1 MGCKQVFNSVAR
13 FSLIVLVCLLVSCN
27 VAGPKEYSEHN
38 HSYTLSDDGYLTC
51 SCGQSTITEPY
62 VAFLLGKTVSSFQYM
77 SKGSSDSFGLSVD
90 GDEITYSNTSF
101 AKNVVIRTT
110 SSQSLI
116 IDAPNDTVTHFGTA
130 YKVTVKRVA
139 NDSFHE
145 KAEIR
150 SCVVVNQGHVQL
162 ETAVPEV
169 VIESNNSEPVL
180 VSLTTGVVVEKVQV
194 NEGTNSNIKIEGA
207 FDSKVKN
214 IETEAP
220 MTISVDTEQ
229 LEIKSENIS
238 ISASGDAHIYKVVAD
253 SEVASLSISISDD
266 AVVDGLFGFAP
277 ENVIIQQETA
287 TQACVHVWVFE
298 SEEEA
303 TPDSE
308 GKITYICDNCHQ
320 TKTEA
325 TSKVEAGSQSFVVT
339 EEPNGKIHANIS
351 VTKIPERE
359 NAVLITL
366 TSTNANTDYSSAV
379 YKWYVDYSNLV
390 QTDIGKKKS
399 SYEYTVTDGAIHTVT
414 CSYSNAH
421 GGGSVSVQVSK

>member
-1 MGCKQVFNSVAR
+1 
-13 FSLIVLVCLLVSCN
+13 
-27 VAGPKEYSEHN
+27 
-38 HSYTLSDDGYLTC
+38 
-51 SCGQSTITEPY
+51 
-62 VAFLLGKTVSSFQYM
+62 
-77 SKGSSDSFGLSVD
+77 
-90 GDEITYSNTSF
+90 
-101 AKNVVIRTT
+101 
-110 SSQSLI
+110 
-116 IDAPNDTVTHFGTA
+116 
-130 YKVTVKRVA
+130 
-139 NDSFHE
+139 
-145 KAEIR
+145 
-150 SCVVVNQGHVQL
+150 
-162 ETAVPEV
+162 
-169 VIESNNSEPVL
+169 
-180 VSLTTGVVVEKVQV
+180 
-194 NEGTNSNIKIEGA
+194 
-207 FDSKVKN
+207 
-214 IETEAP
+214 

-253 SEVASLSISISDD
+253 SEVESLSISISDD

>member
-27 VAGPKEYSEHN
+27 VAGSKEYFEHN

-214 IETEAP
+214 SSFAEA
-220 MTISVDTEQ
+220 
-229 LEIKSENIS
+229 
-238 ISASGDAHIYKVVAD
+238 
-253 SEVASLSISISDD
+253 
-266 AVVDGLFGFAP
+266 
-277 ENVIIQQETA
+277 
-287 TQACVHVWVFE
+287 
-298 SEEEA
+298 
-303 TPDSE
+303 
-308 GKITYICDNCHQ
+308 
-320 TKTEA
+320 
-325 TSKVEAGSQSFVVT
+325 
-339 EEPNGKIHANIS
+339 
-351 VTKIPERE
+351 
-359 NAVLITL
+359 
-366 TSTNANTDYSSAV
+366 
-379 YKWYVDYSNLV
+379 
-390 QTDIGKKKS
+390 
-399 SYEYTVTDGAIHTVT
+399 
-414 CSYSNAH
+414 
-421 GGGSVSVQVSK
+421 